1 MSNIHVSTTILAWA
15 AGRLGTSLEGLA
27 AAMANPKRVENFMSG
42 TLTLTQASELAQ
54 KLHIPFGYLF
64 LESPPKD
71 ERPQIPDLRQTQQ
84 PEPLSLAFYEVLED
98 IKNKIGWYNALLSE
112 VEADELAFV
121 GKYTNISATTP
132 RIVARD
138 IASTIGFSDS
148 DRNGCKDSESL
159 YNLLASKFEAVRIL
173 VFRSGIAK
181 SNTKRPLA
189 VSEFRGFAIADK
201 MSPAIFING
210 RDAPAAW
217 TFTLVH
223 EAAHI
228 WLGQSGVSDSS
239 ASNTVEAHGMEAF
252 CNKVAA
258 EFLTPENLFLKIWE
272 ETREAK
278 IATLARHFKVSRL
291 VIARRALDFGL
302 INREEYQEIHATS
315 NPKKSENSGGNPYA
329 TIPIRSSKRFTEA
342 VVNSAMT
349 GETMLRDAG
358 RLLNIKPGTVV
369 ELYKRRRDIL
379 NQGTDQIV

>member
-1 MSNIHVSTTILAWA
+1 MSNTILEWA
-15 AGRLGTSLEGLA
+15 AERLGTSLEGLA
-27 AAMANPKRVENFMSG
+27 AAMASPKRVDSFLSG

-64 LESPPKD
+64 LELPPKD
-71 ERPQIPDLRQTQQ
+71 EKPQIPDLRQTQQ

-98 IKNKIGWYNALLSE
+98 IEKKIGWYNAQLND
-112 VEADELAFV
+112 VEADEVPFV
-121 GKYTNISATTP
+121 GKYKNISGTTP
-132 RIVARD
+132 RIVAKD
-138 IASTIGFSDS
+138 IASTIGFSDK
-148 DRNGCKDSESL
+148 DRNACGDFESL
-159 YNLLASKFEAVRIL
+159 YNLLASKLEAVRIL

-189 VSEFRGFAIADK
+189 VSEFRGFAIANK

-217 TFTLVH
+217 IFTLIH

-228 WLGQSGVSDSS
+228 WLGQSGVSDST
-239 ASNTVEAHGMEAF
+239 ASNTLAAQGIEAF

-258 EFLTPENLFLKIWE
+258 EFLTPENLFLKLWE
-272 ETREAK
+272 QTADAK

-291 VIARRALDFGL
+291 VVARRALDFGL
-302 INREEYQEIHATS
+302 IGPEAYQEIYSTS
-315 NPKKSENSGGNPYA
+315 IPKKNEDGGGNPYA

-342 VVNSAMT
+342 VISSAMI

-369 ELYKRRRDIL
+369 ELYKRRKDGL
-379 NQGTDQIV
+379 NQGVDQIA